1 MHFLL
6 VKKGEWSS
14 EINGSEDSLYLS
26 VFTPVLNSNSDL
38 PGFSLLMVDIYKKVV
53 ETGMA
58 IT

>member
-1 MHFLL
+1 M
-6 VKKGEWSS
+6 GEWSS